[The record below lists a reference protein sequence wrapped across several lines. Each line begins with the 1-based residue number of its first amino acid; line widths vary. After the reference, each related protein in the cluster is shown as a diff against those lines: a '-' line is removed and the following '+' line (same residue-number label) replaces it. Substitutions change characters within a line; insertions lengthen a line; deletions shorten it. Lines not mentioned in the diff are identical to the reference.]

1 MMTGI
6 LELLPQAGH
15 QAHAIAI
22 GQSQVEQ
29 YQFWHAGIKLMQRIL
44 FAANPYDIKS
54 LICKGDP
61 HAIAQIRVVF
71 D

>member
-1 MMTGI
+1 
-6 LELLPQAGH
+6 
-15 QAHAIAI
+15 
-22 GQSQVEQ
+22 
-29 YQFWHAGIKLMQRIL
+29 MQRIL

-61 HAIAQIRVVF
+61 HAIAQIQVVF